1 MSNQQIHQKISETLQ
16 KMSIMRLNQK
26 MKQFERIDL
35 PLIRIKYRRERIPVS
50 KKDIRLYSDLID
62 VWYPLY
68 KEVDLR
74 SKAEFISE
82 VFKCV
87 CTEEDLI
94 RLKSFKEIT
103 KKNVLTMEN
112 ENVKTI
118 KRLRWRSREN
128 LHKNIIHF

>member
-1 MSNQQIHQKISETLQ
+1 
-16 KMSIMRLNQK
+16 MRLNIK

-35 PLIRIKYRRERIPVS
+35 PLIRVQYRRERIPVS
-50 KKDIRLYSDLID
+50 RKDIRLYSDLID
-62 VWYPLY
+62 IWYPLY
-68 KEVDLR
+68 KDVDLR

-87 CTEEDLI
+87 CTEEDLNK
-94 RLKSFKEIT
+94 LKSFKDIT

-118 KRLRWRSREN
+118 KRLRWRSRGN
-128 LHKNIIHF
+128 LQKNIIHFQN